1 MAEVVLDLHI
11 AALIAFAGGNGRL
24 DSHGMTE
31 RAEERL
37 QLRDGPIVCLRSST
51 HRWTTLD
58 VIRLVTKVMLT
69 TGAERA
75 GVMDEDGYGRSK
87 RRANE
92 GLPEVEGP
100 VLAVGGDLGKETDGG
115 VVEVTGL
122 GVLGL
127 RLEDLHFAPEGRVV
141 SNGAILLR
149 GLELLLLAGT
159 VLKVERAERDEGGV
173 VLYKLACETTLGRQG
188 RDDLNC
194 AGGLRVGRE
203 LVKLR

>member
-1 MAEVVLDLHI
+1 MI
-11 AALIAFAGGNGRL
+11 G
-24 DSHGMTE
+24 
-31 RAEERL
+31 
-37 QLRDGPIVCLRSST
+37 
-51 HRWTTLD
+51 
-58 VIRLVTKVMLT
+58 LVTKVMLT

-75 GVMDEDGYGRSK
+75 GVMDEDGNGRSK

-100 VLAVGGDLGKETDGG
+100 GLAVGGDLGKEAEGG
-115 VVEVTGL
+115 VEEVTGL
-122 GVLGL
+122 GVRGL
-127 RLEDLHFAPEGRVV
+127 RLQDLHFAAEGRVV

-159 VLKVERAERDEGGV
+159 VLKVERAECNEGGV
-173 VLYKLACETTLGRQG
+173 VLHELACEAALGRQG

-194 AGGLRVGRE
+194 AGGLHVGRE